1 MMRRILIAFAVCI
14 VLASGSALA
23 CINDRE
29 TEGRERDYAEQYMP
43 QLAEQYRPQLV
54 DGRETRQIVLTL
66 LDKRLVILVGVGGV
80 MLAAGVFFAMRRRE
94 DRSMQ

>member
-23 CINDRE
+23 CINDSE
-29 TEGRERDYAEQYMP
+29 TEGRERDYAEQYM
-43 QLAEQYRPQLV
+43 PQLV

-66 LDKRLVILVGVGGV
+66 LDKRIVVLAGVGGV
-80 MLAAGVFFAMRRRE
+80 MLATGVFFALRRRE